1 MYRLHDNVLVRVK
14 SGHHRVSQK
23 QFVIPDV
30 VVARNLKLHK
40 YKVEFQMPNSPTPT
54 QKWFSVS
61 DVTSVT
67 RLEER
72 QRSKSQAQTSPT
84 NGPVNTLLT

>member
-1 MYRLHDNVLVRVK
+1 
-14 SGHHRVSQK
+14 
-23 QFVIPDV
+23 
-30 VVARNLKLHK
+30 
-40 YKVEFQMPNSPTPT
+40 MPNSPTLK

-72 QRSKSQAQTSPT
+72 HRSKSQLKSVQQMDLQYFTRMRTDWRGLNHQT
-84 NGPVNTLLT
+84 